1 MTDRPR
7 LEFRKSRIVVQREL
21 RDQLRDRRTLFM
33 VMALPV
39 LLYPALGIGM
49 LQMAVVF
56 SEKPRTVVMLGSAS
70 LPSPQ
75 LVDGTAF
82 APRWFSD
89 PDDAQRNWSET
100 MIPTRLHRRKLKNS
114 NGSTS

>member
-7 LEFRKSRIVVQREL
+7 LDFRKIRIVFQREL

-49 LQMAVVF
+49 LQM
-56 SEKPRTVVMLGSAS
+56 LS
-70 LPSPQ
+70 L
-75 LVDGTAF
+75 
-82 APRWFSD
+82 
-89 PDDAQRNWSET
+89 
-100 MIPTRLHRRKLKNS
+100 IHI
-114 NGSTS
+114 